1 MSEILANKLSPS
13 TGTSVQLGDSGDT
26 ITIPAGATL
35 TNSGTMNAS
44 AITAG
49 TLPIARGGTGST
61 STTFVNAATN
71 ITGNLPVAN
80 LNGGSSASSSTFW
93 RGDGAWAAAG
103 GGDFIRLATID
114 QDLGTSQKISF
125 EQVFSADYDFYKVIG
140 RANVGS
146 NQQALIYFRWLNS
159 SNAEQYSAE
168 YMYAGYGRY
177 SNSDDSGGNVAWQ
190 KMGES
195 DANLVTD
202 FSGGSYSRTMYFDM
216 TLYPKVNASQDRS
229 GFQGQ
234 ISYNAYNS
242 GNGGWNATSF
252 GGAYN
257 TDTDLSGGGLQ
268 IECNASYDYVTMS
281 VYGVK
286 LA

>member
-93 RGDGAWAAAG
+93 RGDGSWAAAAG
-103 GGDFIRLATID
+103 GSFIKLSSGSASSAVNHDFTGFIDTSTYNNYWIFLGNVKGQSGNTID
-114 QDLGTSQKISF
+114 FQFT
-125 EQVFSADYDFYKVIG
+125 
-140 RANVGS
+140 
-146 NQQALIYFRWLNS
+146 
-159 SNAEQYSAE
+159 
-168 YMYAGYGRY
+168 
-177 SNSDDSGGNVAWQ
+177 DSGGALT
-190 KMGES
+190 GS
-195 DANLVTD
+195 HYY
-202 FSGGSYSRTMYFDM
+202 FSGQGWRSSDTAVNLNGEATSEMQLVAPTSGQTNHPTNCQFYMTVNPNGSREGLTVQGMSWGYRDDVSDVMICNIMGWYNQPSTA
-216 TLYPKVNASQDRS
+216 T
-229 GFQGQ
+229 GFRVH
-234 ISYNAYNS
+234 AS
-242 GNGGWNATSF
+242 GNDATTF
-252 GGAYN
+252 
-257 TDTDLSGGGLQ
+257 
-268 IECNASYDYVTMS
+268 DYEI
-281 VYGVK
+281 YGITK
-286 LA
+286 